1 MLGGMSAPLPSVELI
16 EEPPKDRNAGGHSWQ
31 KRRRLMFS
39 IVAFCMACIA
49 WALYKD
55 TDTQVMQTAV
65 ASAFGTMTAITGSYV
80 FGAVWN
86 DKR

>member
-1 MLGGMSAPLPSVELI
+1 MPDVVQGQLI
-16 EEPPKDRNAGGHSWQ
+16 DDRNVGGHSWQ

-39 IVAFCMACIA
+39 VVGFSMGCIA
-49 WALYKD
+49 WAMYKD
-55 TDTQVMQTAV
+55 SGSAVHLTAV
-65 ASAFGTMTAITGSYV
+65 QMGFGTLISITGTYV

>member
-1 MLGGMSAPLPSVELI
+1 VRYIPRMDEVTPGQLI
-16 EEPPKDRNAGGHSWQ
+16 DDRNVGGHSWQ

-39 IVAFCMACIA
+39 VVAFSMACIT

-55 TDTQVMQTAV
+55 TDSTVHQTAV
-65 ASAFGTMTAITGSYV
+65 TMGFTTLISITGTYV

-86 DKR
+86 DRR